1 MFTEE
6 QTKAIAEIVS
16 KAISSTQAPAAK
28 PADEVR
34 PVDEEAKKSI
44 AQQAKDQIEAEKAQT
59 AVLTQ
64 VQNSIKF
71 NLSISDFVEKNKALL
86 PEEAGKILTTISS
99 KTFKNEDEK
108 ANTVRKSLLDS
119 FLSQQE
125 NIDCLTVSLSTR
137 ANEYKGLAESEKE
150 KRSSEFW
157 DLAEVGIAL
166 KAGVRKAQALNK
178 INGVNAGEDSKNIIA
193 SKILTLAKE
202 RFQPTKL

>member
-59 AVLTQ
+59 AILAQ

-71 NLSISDFVEKNKALL
+71 NLSVSDFVEKNKALL
-86 PEEAGKILTTISS
+86 PEEAGKILTTIST

-137 ANEYKGLAESEKE
+137 ANEYKALAESEKE